1 MGQSGIDTKKIFEWA
16 LMASL
21 SGTGA
26 FIASYVG
33 RLTDSVDQMNVSVR
47 QLNARIEVMTAE
59 LAHTNET
66 LKDHEGRL
74 RTVEKRQSR

>member
-1 MGQSGIDTKKIFEWA
+1 
-16 LMASL
+16 MASL

-33 RLTDSVDQMNVSVR
+33 RLTESVDQMNVSVR

-66 LKDHEGRL
+66 LKDHESRL

>member
-1 MGQSGIDTKKIFEWA
+1 MRQNGIDTKKIVEWA

-33 RLTDSVDQMNVSVR
+33 RLTESVDQMNVSVR
-47 QLNARIEVMTAE
+47 QLNARIEVMTSE
-59 LAHTNET
+59 LAHTSQT
-66 LKDHEGRL
+66 IHDHEARL
-74 RTVEKRQSR
+74 RTIERRQLR